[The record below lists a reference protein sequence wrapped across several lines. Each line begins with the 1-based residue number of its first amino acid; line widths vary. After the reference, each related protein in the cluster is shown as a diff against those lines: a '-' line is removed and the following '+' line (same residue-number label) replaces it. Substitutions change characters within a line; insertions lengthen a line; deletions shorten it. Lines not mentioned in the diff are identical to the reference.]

1 MIVLLLAMTVV
12 ILVGTC
18 EASRFHSNSNQ
29 TIPIRF
35 KSDGLIQNLK
45 LQPLRRC
52 NWDLFYVYDF
62 MFM

>member
-1 MIVLLLAMTVV
+1 MVLVVMIVLLLAMTVV

-52 NWDLFYVYDF
+52 N
-62 MFM
+62 